1 MKTHP
6 LIRDIPRKTMT
17 NKTFVLLF
25 GENSYPLYR
34 AETYEAM
41 YSHMK
46 KKCWVTEEETPV
58 LLPWKQF
65 SKGVCIEKR

>member
-41 YSHMK
+41 YSHMQ

-65 SKGVCIEKR
+65 LKGVCTE